1 MAQFDS
7 GGEKKMK
14 MLKSSVIA
22 GALSAFALLGST
34 RAAHA
39 SLYGNFVGPDV
50 TYQNVTEND
59 SEIAGPPVVNST
71 PTGLFGAPL
80 LIPAG
85 SDDLMFPNMTFS
97 AQAADGTFVLQDGK
111 LTFNIVPTTPTANI
125 QTLSFDEGGAWRVAG
140 TTGDASS
147 EATLL
152 FNSLSITSVNGV
164 ALINPIVVTPTFSE
178 TDTIQTG
185 SATVTPAT
193 GDITFTS
200 TGGNAVGTWDITAG
214 FNLTGALAT
223 EFGAAAGKDQITGIS
238 VALND
243 QLLANT
249 TATTDLTLAT
259 IDKKHFNVTPG
270 GNIPEPATLSLLL
283 GAGLLMGRRR
293 KSTR

>member
-1 MAQFDS
+1 
-7 GGEKKMK
+7 MK
-14 MLKSSVIA
+14 LLKSSVIT
-22 GALSAFALLGST
+22 GAISAFAFLGST

-50 TYQNVTEND
+50 TYQNVSESD
-59 SEIAGPPVVNST
+59 SQISGPPVVNST

-85 SDDLMFPNMTFS
+85 SDDLTFPNMTFS

-111 LTFNIVPTTPTANI
+111 LTFNVVPTTPTANI
-125 QTLSFDEGGAWRVAG
+125 QSLTFDEGGAWRVDGA
-140 TTGDASS
+140 TGDASS

-164 ALINPIVVTPTFSE
+164 PLVTPIVVAPTFSE
-178 TDTIQTG
+178 TDTTQTG
-185 SATVTPAT
+185 SASVAMAT

-200 TGGNAVGTWDITAG
+200 TGGNAVGTWDITAD
-214 FNLTGALAT
+214 FNLTGALTA
-223 EFGAAAGKDQITGIS
+223 EFGAGAGKEQITGIS

-249 TATTDLTLAT
+249 TATTGLTLAT
-259 IDKKHFNVTPG
+259 IDKKHFNVTPITQ
-270 GNIPEPATLSLLL
+270 NVPEPATLSLLA

-293 KSTR
+293 KATR

>member
-1 MAQFDS
+1 
-7 GGEKKMK
+7 MK
-14 MLKSSVIA
+14 LLKSSVVA

-34 RAAHA
+34 QAAHA
-39 SLYGNFVGPDV
+39 ALYGNFVGPNV
-50 TYQNVTEND
+50 TYQNVSEND
-59 SEIAGPPVVNST
+59 SEISGPPVVNST

-111 LTFNIVPTTPTANI
+111 LTFNVVPTTPSSNI
-125 QTLSFDEGGAWRVAG
+125 QSLNFDEGGAWRVDGA
-140 TTGDASS
+140 TGDASS

-152 FNSLSITSVNGV
+152 FNSLSITSVNGT
-164 ALINPIVVTPTFSE
+164 ALATPIVVAPTFTE

-185 SATVTPAT
+185 SATVTPAS

-200 TGGNAVGTWDITAG
+200 TGGNAVGTWDITAA
-214 FNLTGALAT
+214 FNLSGALAQN
-223 EFGAAAGKDQITGIS
+223 GLKGQITGIS

-249 TATTDLTLAT
+249 TATTGLTLAT
-259 IDKKHFNVTPG
+259 IDKKHFNITPVY
-270 GNIPEPATLSLLL
+270 IPEPATLSLLL

-293 KSTR
+293 KATW